1 MKLHD
6 RKSPRAQWHDYNGAE
21 YFVTICTKDRTHYF
35 GSVHNGL
42 TQLTPVGE
50 CLKREIENTE
60 NLRHGAASIPLYVI
74 MPNHVH
80 LIVSLHNRMA
90 PCRDALNASPLNA
103 SPLNASP
110 LNASPLNASPII
122 SDARG
127 ISDSDARGASLQKFG
142 SQSGNLGAVIRGI
155 KSAVTHFARENR
167 IPFSWQPRYHDRI
180 VRNRNEMNRIALYI
194 EQNPMKWEMDCFY
207 GGE

>member
-21 YFVTICTKDRTHYF
+21 YFVTICTKDRAHYF
-35 GSVHNGL
+35 GCVHNGQ

-80 LIVSLHNRMA
+80 LIVSLYHRIS

-103 SPLNASP
+103 SLM
-110 LNASPLNASPII
+110 NASPII

-127 ISDSDARGASLQKFG
+127 NSDSDARGASLQKFG

-155 KSAVTHFARENR
+155 KSAVTHFARENQ
-167 IPFSWQPRYHDRI
+167 IPFSWQSRYHDRI

-194 EQNPMKWEMDCFY
+194 EQNPMKWETDCFY
-207 GGE
+207 DGE

>member
-35 GSVHNGL
+35 GSVHNGQ

-60 NLRHGAASIPLYVI
+60 NLRHGVASIPLYVI

-80 LIVSLHNRMA
+80 LIVSLHNRIS
-90 PCRDALNASPLNA
+90 PCRDALHASL
-103 SPLNASP
+103 LH
-110 LNASPLNASPII
+110 ASPII

-127 ISDSDARGASLQKFG
+127 NSDSDARGASLQKFG

>member
-21 YFVTICTKDRTHYF
+21 YFVTICTKDRAHYF

-80 LIVSLHNRMA
+80 LIVYLHNRMP

-110 LNASPLNASPII
+110 LNASPII
-122 SDARG
+122 
-127 ISDSDARGASLQKFG
+127 SDARGASLQKFG

-155 KSAVTHFARENR
+155 KSAVTHFARENN

-207 GGE
+207 DGE